1 MQVVTV
7 QLLQNLH
14 LMCLAAGS
22 GGNVVKPQMHL
33 SGHFVHISDFY
44 NFELFP
50 VYDLIPS
57 GNFYNFYILPT
68 GQNLVFQ
75 TTSVC
80 CTNMHKL
87 CDVCQ

>member
-33 SGHFVHISDFY
+33 SGHFVHISDLY
-44 NFELFP
+44 NFKLFP

-57 GNFYNFYILPT
+57 GNFYNFYILHT
-68 GQNLVFQ
+68 SQNLVFQ
-75 TTSVC
+75 TTSVY
-80 CTNMHKL
+80 CTYMHKL

>member
-33 SGHFVHISDFY
+33 SGHFAHIIIFITL
-44 NFELFP
+44 NFF
-50 VYDLIPS
+50 PS
-57 GNFYNFYILPT
+57 GNFYTFYILHT
-68 GQNLVFQ
+68 SKNLVFQ
-75 TTSVC
+75 TTSVY
-80 CTNMHKL
+80 CTYVHKL